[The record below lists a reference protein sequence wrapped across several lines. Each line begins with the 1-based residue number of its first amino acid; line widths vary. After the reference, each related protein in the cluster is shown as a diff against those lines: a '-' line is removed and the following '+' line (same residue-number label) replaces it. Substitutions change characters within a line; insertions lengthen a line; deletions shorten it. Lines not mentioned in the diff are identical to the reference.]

1 MSTAGPDRADTD
13 TGGIESLE
21 VVARGDLPGA
31 VSWARAS
38 RRSRFRLLVPFILL
52 CLLAVALAT
61 VPDTDVDRASWLW
74 AAAGLLVLSG
84 FQIVLMPW
92 HRLHTLWRH
101 APAVTFCLGVVLL
114 REVDAS
120 GSTGFGVLL
129 LLPIIWQA
137 VYGRRIDLALAFAQ
151 MLAALAIPVLVFD
164 GYPVRQEVP
173 RTILLLA
180 VAAALGVVLR
190 TLIATVR
197 SHDRTMQTVVAVSR
211 LLHTTDDPVGVLGAG
226 IRTITQAHSVV
237 LYQARS
243 PGEDRV
249 RATAV
254 VERGAAPGASTV
266 RRVTDDG
273 DLPPLPDRAIEPEL
287 RDGDV
292 LFERRPAG
300 VDGSSPTWPAGVV
313 ARLLA
318 PIGPYRAPVGMA
330 EAHWHRHPRR
340 PSAFDRTAMG
350 LLGIDAGRALERVD
364 LIEVLDDQAH
374 RDGLTALPNRRAWD
388 ELIGHEIA
396 SARRLRRA
404 LSVAVIDLDHFKHYN
419 DHHGHLAGDDLL
431 REAAAAWSEGLR
443 GPDILARWGGEEFV
457 VVLPGT
463 DLREAVIVVERM
475 QFLTPGG
482 QTFSAGVAALL
493 DTDTADSVVAA
504 ADAAMYQ
511 AKAAGRNR
519 VVAAV
524 RRQANGTTAAGRRLS
539 P

>member
-1 MSTAGPDRADTD
+1 MSEPGPDRADTT
-13 TGGIESLE
+13 TGDIRSLE
-21 VVARGDLPGA
+21 VIARADLPGA
-31 VSWARAS
+31 VSWAAAS

-61 VPDTDVDRASWLW
+61 VPDTDVDRVPWLW
-74 AAAGLLVLSG
+74 SAAGLLVLSG
-84 FQIVLMPW
+84 VQIVLLPW
-92 HRLHTLWRH
+92 DRLHPLWRH

-114 REVDAS
+114 REVDAE

-197 SHDRTMQTVVAVSR
+197 SHDRTLQTVVAVSR

-226 IRTITQAHSVV
+226 LRTLTHADSVV
-237 LYQARS
+237 LYQPCA
-243 PGEDRV
+243 PGDTRLRPTV
-249 RATAV
+249 V
-254 VERGAAPGASTV
+254 VEHGDGPGASTL
-266 RRVTDDG
+266 RRVTGDG
-273 DLPPLPDRAIEPEL
+273 PRPPLPDRDLEPAL
-287 RDGDV
+287 REGDV
-292 LFERRPAG
+292 VFERRTAVPDAEAA
-300 VDGSSPTWPAGVV
+300 TWPADVV
-313 ARLLA
+313 ARLVA

-330 EAHWHRHPRR
+330 EARWHRHTRR
-340 PSAFDRTAMG
+340 PTEFERTAMV
-350 LLGIDAGRALERVD
+350 LLGIDAGRALDRVD

-374 RDGLTALPNRRAWD
+374 RDELTALPNRRAWD
-388 ELIGHEIA
+388 ELIAHEIT

-404 LSVAVIDLDHFKHYN
+404 LSVALLDLDHFKRYN

-431 REAAAAWSEGLR
+431 REAAASWSEGLR

-463 DLREAVIVVERM
+463 DLREAVTVVERM

-482 QTFSAGVAALL
+482 QTFSAGVAALV
-493 DTDTADSVVAA
+493 DTDTADTVVAA
-504 ADAAMYQ
+504 ADAALYQ
-511 AKAAGRNR
+511 AKASGRNR

-524 RRQANGTTAAGRRLS
+524 RRPAGPVRL

>member
-1 MSTAGPDRADTD
+1 MSTAGPGRAAAD
-13 TGGIESLE
+13 TGGVRSLE
-21 VVARGDLPGA
+21 VIGPTDLPGA
-31 VSWARAS
+31 VSWAAAS

-61 VPDTDVDRASWLW
+61 VPDTDVDRVAWLW
-74 AAAGLLVLSG
+74 SAAGLLVLSG

-92 HRLHTLWRH
+92 DRLHPLWRH
-101 APAVTFCLGVVLL
+101 VPAITFCLGIVLL
-114 REVDAS
+114 REVDAE
-120 GSTGFGVLL
+120 GTTGFGVLL

-164 GYPVRQEVP
+164 GYPVREEVP
-173 RTILLLA
+173 RTVLLLA

-226 IRTITQAHSVV
+226 IRTLTHADSVV
-237 LYQARS
+237 LYQTRA
-243 PGEDRV
+243 PGDSRLLP
-249 RATAV
+249 TAV
-254 VERGAAPGASTV
+254 VERGSEPGASMLRT
-266 RRVTDDG
+266 TAGDDHDASG
-273 DLPPLPDRAIEPEL
+273 PERTLEPAL
-287 RDGDV
+287 CDGEV

-300 VDGSSPTWPAGVV
+300 LDLPTPAWPPGVV
-313 ARLLA
+313 ARLLV

-340 PSAFDRTAMG
+340 PTPFDQTAMA

-374 RDGLTALPNRRAWD
+374 RDDLTALPNRRAWD
-388 ELIGHEIA
+388 ELIAHEIT

-404 LSVAVIDLDHFKHYN
+404 LSVAVIDLDHFKQYN

-457 VVLPGT
+457 VVFPGT
-463 DLREAVIVVERM
+463 DLNEAVTVVERM
-475 QFLTPGG
+475 QLHTPGG
-482 QTFSAGVAALL
+482 QTFSAGVAVLL
-493 DTDTADSVVAA
+493 DTDTAATVVAA

-511 AKAAGRNR
+511 AKATGRNR

-524 RRQANGTTAAGRRLS
+524 RRRAR
-539 P
+539 